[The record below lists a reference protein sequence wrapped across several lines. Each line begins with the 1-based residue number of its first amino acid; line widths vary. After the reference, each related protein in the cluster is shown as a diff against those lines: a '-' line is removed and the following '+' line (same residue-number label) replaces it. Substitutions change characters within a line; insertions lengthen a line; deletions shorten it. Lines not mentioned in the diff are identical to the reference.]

1 MSDVNPLDPVS
12 GPRVSFRRSGNR
24 WFLGN
29 RPTRLAL
36 EIAENDNGE
45 LEFTE
50 RDPATWETVE
60 QEAA

>member
-45 LEFTE
+45 
-50 RDPATWETVE
+50 PGKP
-60 QEAA
+60 